1 MKTVIRAVSFALC
14 VFTAVFVIFFAAPKT
29 REKNAPFSSGQ
40 YKTVLTVWHI
50 DTFEGGTGSRADF
63 LSSSLKPLSDDG
75 IVTFVKTQ
83 TTESMEKAF
92 EKGEIPDLISFGVGA
107 DETLKYA
114 RELPFKNFFG
124 GELNGRVIAA
134 PWCFGGYY
142 LIAKSGDNRLI
153 DGLFASNSAKTI
165 ENLIV
170 SDGENILPVLSLKHL
185 GVTANAVYLLPKD
198 AYSRFLSEENAVL
211 LGTQRDIKRIEKK
224 KDEFT
229 VHPLEGYSDLV
240 QYIAITTKNDE
251 KYRYC
256 KLAIELLL
264 SENVQKKLYK
274 IGMMRTDG
282 KTSDEVD
289 FYGYDFSKNEYT
301 LSPFLSK
308 RLIADAKSE
317 INKATTDV
325 KISENVKS
333 GLKRLK

>member
-1 MKTVIRAVSFALC
+1 MKIIIRAVSFALC
-14 VFTAVFVIFFAAPKT
+14 VFTAVFVALFAVPETK
-29 REKNAPFSSGQ
+29 RKYNPFSSGR

-63 LSSSLKPLSDDG
+63 LGSSLKALGDDG
-75 IVTFVKTQ
+75 IVTLVKTQ
-83 TTESMEKAF
+83 TAESMEKAF
-92 EKGEIPDLISFGVGA
+92 KNGELPDMISFGVGA
-107 DETLKYA
+107 GEIINSA
-114 RELPFKNFFG
+114 RELPFKSFAG
-124 GELNGRVIAA
+124 GEAGGRFLAV

-142 LIAKSGDNRLI
+142 LIAKNADNRLI
-153 DGLFASNSAKTI
+153 DRLFENDSDKNI

-170 SDGENILPVLSLKHL
+170 SDGENILPVLALKQL
-185 GVTANAVYLLPKD
+185 GITANAVYLSPKD
-198 AYSRFLSEENAVL
+198 AYSQFLSEKNALL

-224 KDEFT
+224 KDGFA
-229 VHPLEGYSDLV
+229 VRPLEGYSDLV
-240 QYIAITTKNDE
+240 QYIAITTESDE

-256 KLAIELLL
+256 VLAAEHIL
-264 SENVQKKLYK
+264 SEEVQKKLYK

-282 KTSDEVD
+282 KTDDEAD

-317 INKATTDV
+317 INTAKINV

>member
-1 MKTVIRAVSFALC
+1 MKIIIRAVSFALC
-14 VFTAVFVIFFAAPKT
+14 VFTAVFVAFFAAEKT
-29 REKNAPFSSGQ
+29 KEKNEPFSSGQ
-40 YKTVLTVWHI
+40 YKTVITVWQI

-63 LSSSLKPLSDDG
+63 LSSAFKSLNAEG
-75 IVTFVKTQ
+75 IIALVKTQ

-92 EKGEIPDLISFGVGA
+92 KNGEIPDMISFGVGCG
-107 DETLKYA
+107 EVMNYV
-114 RELPFKNFFG
+114 RELPFKSFSS
-124 GELNGRVIAA
+124 GELGGKYYAV
-134 PWCFGGYY
+134 PWCSGGYY

-153 DGLFASNSAKTI
+153 DGLIDSNSDKKADK
-165 ENLIV
+165 LIV
-170 SDGENILPVLSLKHL
+170 SDGENILPVLSLKQL
-185 GVTANAVYLLPKD
+185 GITANAVYLPPKD
-198 AYSRFLSEENAVL
+198 AYSRFLSEKNAVL

-224 KDEFT
+224 KDEFA
-229 VHPLEGYSDLV
+229 VRPLEGYSDLV
-240 QYIAITTKNDE
+240 QYIAITTKNDD

-256 KLAIELLL
+256 KLAIERLL
-264 SENVQKKLYK
+264 SEEVQKKLYK

-282 KTSDEVD
+282 KVSGEAE

>member
-1 MKTVIRAVSFALC
+1 MKIIIRAVSFALC
-14 VFTAVFVIFFAAPKT
+14 VFTAVFVALIAVPETK
-29 REKNAPFSSGQ
+29 RKDNPFSSGQ

-63 LSSSLKPLSDDG
+63 LSSSLKTLCDNG
-75 IVTFVKTQ
+75 IVALVKTQ
-83 TTESMEKAF
+83 TAESMEKAF
-92 EKGEIPDLISFGVGA
+92 KNGELPDMISFGVGCG
-107 DETLKYA
+107 EVVNFT
-114 RELPFKNFFG
+114 RELPFKSFSG
-124 GELNGRVIAA
+124 GEAGGGCFAA

-142 LIAKSGDNRLI
+142 LIAKNGDNRLI
-153 DGLFASNSAKTI
+153 DRLFESDSDKNI

-170 SDGENILPVLSLKHL
+170 SDGENILPVLALKRL
-185 GVTANAVYLLPKD
+185 GITANAVYFPPKD
-198 AYSRFLSEENAVL
+198 AYSRFISEKNVVL

-229 VHPLEGYSDLV
+229 VRPLEGYSDLV
-240 QYIAITTKNDE
+240 QYIAITTESDE

-256 KLAIELLL
+256 RVAVEHIL
-264 SENVQKKLYK
+264 SEEVQKKLYK
-274 IGMMRTDG
+274 IGMMRVDG
-282 KTSDEVD
+282 KTDGEAD

-308 RLIADAKSE
+308 RLITDAKSE
-317 INKATTDV
+317 INTAKINV

>member
-1 MKTVIRAVSFALC
+1 MKIVIRAVSFALC
-14 VFTAVFVIFFAAPKT
+14 VFTAVFVALVAVPETK
-29 REKNAPFSSGQ
+29 REDNPFSSGQ

-63 LSSSLKPLSDDG
+63 IASSLKALGKDG
-75 IVTFVKTQ
+75 IVTLVKTQ

-92 EKGEIPDLISFGVGA
+92 EKGEIPDLISFGVGCG
-107 DETLKYA
+107 EVVNFA
-114 RELPFKNFFG
+114 RELPFKSFEG
-124 GELNGRVIAA
+124 GEAGGGYLAV
-134 PWCFGGYY
+134 PWCLGGYY

-153 DGLFASNSAKTI
+153 DRLFESDSDKNI

-170 SDGENILPVLSLKHL
+170 SDGENILPVLALKQL
-185 GVTANAVYLLPKD
+185 GITANAVYLSPKD
-198 AYSRFLSEENAVL
+198 AYSRFLSEKNAVL

-224 KDEFT
+224 KDEFS
-229 VHPLEGYSDLV
+229 VRPLEGYSDFV
-240 QYIAITTKNDE
+240 QYIAITTKSDE

-256 KLAIELLL
+256 ALAVEHIL
-264 SENVQKKLYK
+264 SEEVQKKLYK
-274 IGMMRTDG
+274 IGMMRANG
-282 KTSDEVD
+282 KSGGEAD

-308 RLIADAKSE
+308 RLIVDAKSE
-317 INKATTDV
+317 INTAKISV

>member
-1 MKTVIRAVSFALC
+1 MKIVIRAVSFALC
-14 VFTAVFVIFFAAPKT
+14 VFTAAFVVFFAVPKT
-29 REKNAPFSSGQ
+29 KEKSSPFSSGQ
-40 YKTVLTVWHI
+40 YKTALTVWHI

-63 LSSSLKPLSDDG
+63 LSSALKPLSDDG
-75 IVTFVKTQ
+75 IVTLVKTQ
-83 TTESMEKAF
+83 TVESMEKALG
-92 EKGEIPDLISFGVGA
+92 KGEIPDLISFGAGCGEIA
-107 DETLKYA
+107 NYA
-114 RELPFKNFFG
+114 REISFKSFRG
-124 GELNGRVIAA
+124 GELNGRYLAV
-134 PWCFGGYY
+134 PWCFGGYC

-153 DGLFASNSAKTI
+153 DGLFESDSNKTI

-170 SDGENILPVLSLKHL
+170 SDGENVLPVLALKQL
-185 GVTANAVYLLPKD
+185 GITANAVYLPPKD
-198 AYSRFLSEENAVL
+198 AYSRFLSEKNVVL

-224 KDEFT
+224 KDEFS
-229 VHPLEGYSDLV
+229 VRPLEGYSDLV
-240 QYIAITTKNDE
+240 QYIAITTKSDE

-256 KLAIELLL
+256 KLVIDRLL
-264 SENVQKKLYK
+264 SEEVQKRLYK

-282 KTSDEVD
+282 KTSDEAD

-317 INKATTDV
+317 INKAVTDV